1 MINITNLSVAYD
13 KKVIIN
19 GLSTSI
25 QEGQITTIVGP
36 NGCGK
41 STLLKAISKNLSY
54 STGDIAINNKSLNKI
69 STKKLAKTLA
79 ILPQAP
85 KVPDSFTVKELVAF
99 GRYPFIPFG
108 RRMNKKDYDIINWAL
123 EKTDM
128 VGYKCRR
135 VNTLSGGER
144 QRAWIA
150 MALTQQPKILLLD
163 EPTTYLDIGHQYEV
177 LELVREI
184 GHKLDMTI
192 VMVLH
197 DINQA
202 ITYSDQVIVMEKG
215 KIVCKDS
222 AELALNETT
231 MSTVFGLEGEFIGH
245 KSGKYFIPNKKV

>member
-1 MINITNLSVAYD
+1 MINIKGLKVAYD
-13 KKVIIN
+13 KKVIID
-19 GLSTSI
+19 GLTTRI
-25 QEGQITTIVGP
+25 LEGQITTIVGP

-41 STLLKAISKNLSY
+41 STLLKAISKNLAYAS
-54 STGDIAINNKSLNKI
+54 GDIAINDKSLSKI

-108 RRMNKKDYDIINWAL
+108 RRMSKKDYEVINWAL
-123 EKTDM
+123 ERTDM

-150 MALTQQPKILLLD
+150 MALSQQPKILLLD

-202 ITYSDQVIVMEKG
+202 ISYSDQVIVMEKG
-215 KIVCKDS
+215 RIICKDT
-222 AELALNETT
+222 ADKALNEST
-231 MSTVFGLEGEFIGH
+231 MSKVFGLEGEFIGH
-245 KSGKYFIPNKKV
+245 KNGKYFVPEKKA